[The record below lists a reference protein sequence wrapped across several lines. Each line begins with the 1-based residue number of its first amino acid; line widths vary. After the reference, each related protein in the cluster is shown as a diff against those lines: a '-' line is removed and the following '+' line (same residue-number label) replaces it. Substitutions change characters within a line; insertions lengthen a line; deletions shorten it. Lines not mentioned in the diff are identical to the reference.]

1 MSTRTRPWTDDER
14 RGQLRD
20 FASHCE
26 LLADMATSLVGPG
39 TAEPYVAAAAEAR
52 RLLAEG
58 FEQEQLDDLA
68 GAFPELPGTFNPRAL
83 DTGAGVTGA
92 EQELAEARDELAEAA
107 QLLRSPGAEDG

>member
-1 MSTRTRPWTDDER
+1 HVGEQLAVGSEV
-14 RGQLRD
+14 GQL
-20 FASHCE
+20 AP
-26 LLADMATSLVGPG
+26 ALVAGPG
-39 TAEPYVAAAAEAR
+39 SKSGAHAVQGAHPGLRSYVVAAAAEAR

-83 DTGAGVTGA
+83 DTGADVTGA